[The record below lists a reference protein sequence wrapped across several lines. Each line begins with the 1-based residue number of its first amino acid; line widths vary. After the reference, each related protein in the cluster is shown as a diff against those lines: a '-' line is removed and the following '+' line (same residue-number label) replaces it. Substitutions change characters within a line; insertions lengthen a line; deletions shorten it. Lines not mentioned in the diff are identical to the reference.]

1 MSVAKNSTFL
11 ETRPARSL
19 SNDSLALGIVFALV
33 LTLVQRL
40 LGGVRGVVFCRLMT
54 DQELGQWSLLNSF
67 LMILGPFAVLGLP
80 GSFGKFVEH
89 YFQQGQLRSFLR
101 RVGWLCTATTILVA
115 GSIWIMPGFFS
126 QQILGEPDQVG
137 LMRLMS
143 ATLVA
148 LTAFNYLTSLIE
160 SMRQIRLATILRFVS
175 GVSFTL
181 LGIVLLLVSPNG
193 SISATWAFLLSCVLG
208 SVPAVWFLW
217 NQRQVI
223 VDEGAYLDARQMWF
237 RLTPYALWW
246 WASNM
251 VFNLFELSDRY
262 MLIHY
267 SRAEW
272 DAAQAL
278 VGQYHSGRIIPLLMV
293 GVASMLSGLLLP
305 YVAKSWSDGNIAK
318 ACSQL
323 NWTIKLSTIGMM
335 AANVVLL
342 FGAPLIFNTVLD
354 GRYNDGLSVL
364 PLTMVYC
371 TWFSIITV
379 SQDFLWVS
387 ENGKYAVA
395 TMAIGLVANIWF
407 NMLLIPSFGLWGAVA
422 ATSIGN
428 LLGLVLLFLAN
439 QRFRCR
445 PDFGCWMAVLLPVLL
460 LLPAMFAAVGFVLFS
475 IFSAMGTWVFSK
487 AEKQEISELF
497 QSQFLA
503 RFQR

>member
-1 MSVAKNSTFL
+1 MSVAKHTTFL
-11 ETRPARSL
+11 ETRPAKSL

-40 LGGVRGVVFCRLMT
+40 LGGVRGIFFCRLMT

-67 LMILGPFAVLGLP
+67 LLILGPFAVLGLP

-89 YFQQGQLRSFLR
+89 YFQQGQLRTFLS
-101 RVGWLCTATTILVA
+101 RVGWMCTATTLFVA
-115 GSIWIMPGFFS
+115 GSIWISPRFFS

-137 LMRLMS
+137 LIRLMS
-143 ATLVA
+143 LTLVA

-160 SMRQIRLATILRFVS
+160 SMRQIRLATIMRFVS

-181 LGIVLLLVSPNG
+181 LGIVLFLVAPNG
-193 SISATWAFLLSCVLG
+193 SISATWAFLASSVLG

-217 NQRQVI
+217 DQRRVI
-223 VDEGAYLDARQMWF
+223 VDEGEYLEARQMWS

-251 VFNLFELSDRY
+251 VYNLFELTDRY

-267 SRAEW
+267 SSAEW

-278 VGQYHSGRIIPLLMV
+278 VGQYHSGRVIPLLMV

-323 NWTIKLSTIGMM
+323 NWTIKLSTVGMM
-335 AANVVLL
+335 AANIVLL
-342 FGAPLIFNTVLD
+342 FAAPMIFETVLD
-354 GRYNDGLSVL
+354 GRYDDGLMVL

-395 TMAIGLVANIWF
+395 TLAIGLIANVVF
-407 NMLLIPSFGLWGAVA
+407 NMLLIPSYGLWGAVA

-428 LLGLVLLFLAN
+428 LFGLVLLFLAN
-439 QRFRCR
+439 QRFGCR
-445 PDFGCWMAVLLPVLL
+445 PDFGCWMAVLLPLLL
-460 LLPAMFAAVGFVLFS
+460 LLPEVYAAVGFGTFA

-487 AEKQEISELF
+487 TEKQEIAQLLR
-497 QSQFLA
+497 SQFLA
-503 RFQR
+503 RFHR